1 MAIYERDE
9 YTETHLAGPGFRF
22 GLSWVIAAV
31 VALIV
36 SDVLSGWID
45 LLIKPTGLG
54 GVVGVA
60 LVGLV
65 IGVCTGV
72 AQAVVLLRYLKPAG
86 ALQWIG
92 ATIAGR
98 IARMLVVTVL
108 SYTVLANIPTEAHGA
123 LFVGIIAIY
132 FAAMALIG
140 GAGGAATGYAQRFVL
155 EQRVAHAQRWV
166 WINALSSAVVFIA
179 IAAISFSTNLVRLPI
194 PDDGIYYAAVGWS
207 SYASPLDLGLAFDVV
222 TSAVAAAITG
232 LVLMDMLRHPTP
244 QAEWS
249 TRLKDEH
256 EHLSK
261 VAIDAQPSPEV
272 LLEAQRKE
280 GPRRTG

>member
-1 MAIYERDE
+1 M
-9 YTETHLAGPGFRF
+9 
-22 GLSWVIAAV
+22 
-31 VALIV
+31 
-36 SDVLSGWID
+36 
-45 LLIKPTGLG
+45 LIKPTRLG
-54 GVVGVA
+54 GVVRGA

-98 IARMLVVTVL
+98 IARMLVITVL

-123 LFVGIIAIY
+123 LFIGIIAIY

-155 EQRVAHAQRWV
+155 EKRVAHAQPGV
-166 WINALSSAVVFIA
+166 WINAISSAVVFIA
-179 IAAISFSTNLVRLPI
+179 IAAISFSTNLVRPPV
-194 PDDGIYYAAVGWS
+194 PDDGIYYAAAGGS
-207 SYASPLDLGLAFDVV
+207 DASPLDLGLAFDVV

-232 LVLMDMLRHPTP
+232 LVLIDMLRHPTP
-244 QAEWS
+244 KAEV
-249 TRLKDEH
+249 
-256 EHLSK
+256 
-261 VAIDAQPSPEV
+261 VAAV
-272 LLEAQRKE
+272 E
-280 GPRRTG
+280 G

>member
-1 MAIYERDE
+1 MAVYERDE

-31 VALIV
+31 VALVV

-45 LLIKPTGLG
+45 LLIKPTALG
-54 GVVGVA
+54 GVVVVA

-72 AQAVVLLRYLKPAG
+72 AQAVVLQRYLKPAG

-98 IARMLVVTVL
+98 IARMLVITVL

-123 LFVGIIAIY
+123 LFIGIIAIY

-155 EQRVAHAQRWV
+155 EKRVAHAQRWV
-166 WINALSSAVVFIA
+166 WINTVASAVVFIA
-179 IAAISFSTNLVRLPI
+179 IAATSFSTNLVRSPI
-194 PDDGIYYAAVGWS
+194 PEDGIYYAAVGWS

-232 LVLMDMLRHPTP
+232 LVLIDMLRHPTP
-244 QAEWS
+244 QADWS
-249 TRLKDEH
+249 VGVKGGH
-256 EHLSK
+256 EHLPEE
-261 VAIDAQPSPEV
+261 ITEAQPSPEV
-272 LLEAQRKE
+272 LLEARRRE
-280 GPRRTG
+280 GT